1 METSEIFDGLL
12 ENLKVDNSKA
22 IADRRDEIVK
32 ALNKEFRSADGVV
45 SYRLMV
51 GSFGRF
57 TATRGISDL
66 DLLFFLP
73 ASIRGDYKDEAGPER
88 LLRRVRRTLKDR
100 YPRTEVRVDQC
111 IVVVQFT
118 DFKFE
123 VQPVFENKDRS
134 FSHPD
139 THLKRWRTTKPRAE
153 IEAMQIRDR
162 ETSGNLRNLCRMARA
177 WKNSHGVVM
186 GGLLMDTLAYNF
198 FKDATEYE
206 KAKTSS
212 YDLIVR
218 DFFEFL
224 SEEEDHEYYA
234 ALGSGQRVYVKR
246 PFQRRAKKA
255 YKLCLE
261 AIEAEGKSA
270 VNQKWKAVFGRPVP
284 SAKSI
289 QASQDARSFKDT
301 EEFIEDYFP
310 VDIRYSLRID
320 CRVTQNGFRP
330 QQLSAMRKSR
340 LPLLPQKELDFTVQD
355 CDVPQP
361 FQLKWKVLNRGFEAE
376 RRDDIRG
383 QIIASS
389 QDRTRH
395 ERSAFRG
402 DHYVEC
408 YAIKDGV
415 VVARD
420 RILVPITPQG

>member
-1 METSEIFDGLL
+1 METGEIFDGLL
-12 ENLKVDNSKA
+12 ENLKVDNYKA

-32 ALNKEFRSADGVV
+32 ALNKEFRSVDGVV

-51 GSFGRF
+51 GSFGRY

-73 ASIRGDYKDEAGPER
+73 ASIRDAYKDEAGPKR
-88 LLRRVRRTLKDR
+88 LLTRVRKTLQAR
-100 YPRTEVRVDQC
+100 YPKTEVRVDQC

-123 VQPVFENKDRS
+123 VQPVFVNKDRS
-134 FSHPD
+134 FSYPD
-139 THLKRWRTTKPRAE
+139 KDMKRWRTTKPRAE
-153 IEAMQIRDR
+153 IEAIQVRDR
-162 ETSGNLRNLCRMARA
+162 ETDGNLRNLCRMARA

-186 GGLLMDTLAYNF
+186 GGLLMDTLAYKF

-212 YDLIVR
+212 YDLMVR

-224 SEEEDHEYYA
+224 SEEADHEYYA

-261 AIEAEGKSA
+261 AIEAAGTST

-284 SAKSI
+284 SAKSV
-289 QASQDARSFKDT
+289 QASLDARSFKDT
-301 EEFIEDYFP
+301 EEFIEDHFP

-320 CRVTQNGFRP
+320 CMVTQNGFRP
-330 QQLSAMRKSR
+330 KWLTEMRRDR
-340 LPLLPQKELDFTVQD
+340 LPLLTEKELCFTVQD
-355 CDVPQP
+355 YDIPEP
-361 FQLKWKVLNRGFEAE
+361 FQLKWKVLNQGPEAE
-376 RRDDIRG
+376 RLDNIRG
-383 QIIASS
+383 EIIESS
-389 QDRTRH
+389 RERTRY
-395 ERSAFRG
+395 ERSSFRG

-408 YAIKDGV
+408 YAVKDGV

-420 RILVPITPQG
+420 RIMVPITIQG